1 MKSITTSFLNSLKPS
16 ERDQFIRDSKLQGFG
31 VKVTPSGR
39 ISFFAEARVRGGP
52 TRRKTLGQH
61 PATPL
66 SDARERAMEF
76 LRKAQAGI
84 DPVKA
89 ARAEKAKQEALSK
102 NVWEIFS
109 SYLEARPLAPKTLND
124 YQSTFRL
131 IFLPWA
137 KLPIRSVTRAEV
149 EKLFHETSK
158 NRGMASANKASR
170 MMSAVFN
177 FAMADDVDGERL
189 IAENPFDVLK
199 QKKLKRALKPR
210 EHFLP
215 AQDVNTLIMF
225 FHDQIDWGGKATN
238 GVTPQGIN
246 YIMLLLSTGLRRSE
260 GASLRWEDVDW
271 QSKTF
276 VVRDTKNG
284 TNHHV
289 PMSTLTEWVLKKQL
303 KVAESS
309 RWVFPSN
316 SASGHIEEPKSQIAA
331 ITKATGIKFTPHDL
345 RRTFATHAEANGAEF
360 ELIRKALNHKSGGT
374 ITSKYIIRQVE
385 TLRPVF
391 EAVSDAYHTAYDPDW
406 KTDRLAEQAELEHYT
421 KERVEDPEAEALFRS
436 DESRPA

>member
-1 MKSITTSFLNSLKPS
+1 MKSITHSLLNSLKPS
-16 ERDQFIRDSKLQGFG
+16 ARDQFIRDSKLQGFG
-31 VKVTPSGR
+31 VKVAPSGR
-39 ISFFAEARVRGGP
+39 ISFFVEARVRGGG

-89 ARAEKAKQEALSK
+89 DRAEKAKQEALSK
-102 NVWEIFS
+102 NVWELFS
-109 SYLEARPLAPKTLND
+109 SYLEARHLAPKTIKD
-124 YQSTFRL
+124 YHSTFRL
-131 IFLPWA
+131 VFTPWA
-137 KLPIRSVTRAEV
+137 KRPIRSITRAEV
-149 EKLFHETSK
+149 EKVFHETSK
-158 NRGMASANKASR
+158 NRGMATASKASR

-177 FAMADDVDGERL
+177 FAMAEEVDGERL
-189 IAENPFDVLK
+189 ITENPFDVIK
-199 QKKLKRALKPR
+199 QKKLKRALKSR
-210 EHFLP
+210 EHFLS
-215 AQDVNTLIMF
+215 AQDVNTLITF
-225 FHDQIDWGGKATN
+225 FHDQIDWAAKAAK

-246 YIMLLLSTGLRRSE
+246 YVMLLLSTGLRRSE

-271 QSKTF
+271 RTKTF

-289 PMSTLTEWVLKKQL
+289 PMSDLTEWVLRKQE
-303 KVAESS
+303 KVSAGSK
-309 RWVFPSN
+309 WAFPSA
-316 SASGHIEEPKSQIAA
+316 SASGHLEEPRSQISA

-345 RRTFATHAEANGAEF
+345 RRTFATHAQANGAEF

-374 ITSKYIIRQVE
+374 ITSKYIIGQVE

-391 EAVSDAYHTAYDPDW
+391 EAVSDAYHTAYEADW
-406 KTDRLAEQAELEHYT
+406 KADLLADQAEREHYA
-421 KERVEDPEAEALFRS
+421 EEWVEDPEIEALFRY
-436 DESRPA
+436 DESRQI